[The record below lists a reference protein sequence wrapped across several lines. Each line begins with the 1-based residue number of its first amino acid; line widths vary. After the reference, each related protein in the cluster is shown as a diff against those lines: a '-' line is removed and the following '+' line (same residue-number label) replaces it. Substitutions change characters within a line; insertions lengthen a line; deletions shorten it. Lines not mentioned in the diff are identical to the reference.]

1 MIQRT
6 SKGTES
12 GRTKTSGGRRS
23 RRIGSG
29 KNIEQKKNMEID
41 KYLVQWKGFMTKND
55 IWEKKKD
62 LENTRELVDKFEGK
76 LSIKVRRQERIEEI

>member
-1 MIQRT
+1 
-6 SKGTES
+6 
-12 GRTKTSGGRRS
+12 
-23 RRIGSG
+23 
-29 KNIEQKKNMEID
+29 
-41 KYLVQWKGFMTKND
+41 MTKND